1 MHSARARIA
10 RRHTRE
16 AQARSHEVQAQ
27 MRDRIAE
34 LEGEVAQMRPRCV
47 LLDEMAGKMASL
59 CLVQIANRERDA
71 AAAAVAGSASGSNMV
86 ADEGKTKDARIAE
99 LERVVAKDLG
109 V

>member
-1 MHSARARIA
+1 
-10 RRHTRE
+10 
-16 AQARSHEVQAQ
+16 

-59 CLVQIANRERDA
+59 GLVQIANRERDA
-71 AAAAVAGSASGSNMV
+71 AAAAVAGSGSNMA
-86 ADEGKTKDARIAE
+86 ADEGKTKDTRIAE